1 MKRFFSSVG
10 QVLFNRSSIIIA
22 MVLVLTGVMIYG
34 ATKIEVKTSMDM
46 MVSPDGDFYK
56 NTIRYQDEFGGEMLL
71 LMLSGDKDKLFSGKN
86 LETMNELQTEIE
98 DISNIKTVMSPISF
112 VDMSAS
118 QIKSQQS
125 EMETQIKNS
134 IEQAMKQ
141 AAKEAAEKGAT
152 QEQQQQAANQAK
164 MMIEQKINE
173 QYGQEIQQLQKLQ
186 ETGELSPGN
195 SEFVKFVL
203 FDENGNPQSMA
214 KQVLPENGEHALFA
228 ITLKGDLSVE
238 ELGRVTTEV
247 EKVLEEHEFE
257 NLDIKFS
264 GTPAVT
270 KALEDSIASDMGIML
285 VLSVVLMIVVL
296 AVVFP
301 VRWRLISLPVVLLGM
316 IWAFGIMGFLGIP
329 LTLVTMAILP
339 ILIGLGT
346 DFAIQF
352 HNRYE
357 EEIIKSKNRK
367 EAVITTV
374 KQMGPAVG
382 VAVVIMSLGFISLLI
397 SDAPMIKDFGIMLA
411 IGVFVL
417 YTLSLVLLTSI
428 LNLRDKKKLK
438 LESKFKETFIDRTLK
453 QLAKII
459 VKRPIFII
467 IVPII
472 LSIAGFAIDHKL
484 NVESNIE
491 ELMPQDAPA
500 LIELNKI
507 RDVVGSTISFQ
518 FLIEAD
524 DVTNPEVIE
533 YMSKLEEDLK
543 QHEHV
548 TEVTGI
554 PSVLKILN
562 QGEMPKP
569 DETEATLEKLPND
582 MQQMFV
588 SENHKMAVLT
598 ATLENIDPIE
608 QEKLLN
614 DIEKDINPPKGM
626 EVNAVGSQ
634 VLQVKAINSV
644 TGGRHTSMLLGLGA
658 IVIGLGLAY
667 RSIKQALL
675 PIIPVVLVIGWS
687 SGILFLT
694 ETPINPLTAV
704 LGALVLGIGA
714 EFTIL
719 FMERYHE
726 EKHKGLEKSEAIII
740 AMTKVGRAITASGLT
755 VVAGFSTLIFSSFP
769 GVSQFGLST
778 VIDTFLCLLSTIILL
793 PAMITLFDRE
803 KVKSNQIKNS

>member
-1 MKRFFSSVG
+1 V
-10 QVLFNRSSIIIA
+10 I
-22 MVLVLTGVMIYG
+22 VLVLTGVMVYG
-34 ATKIEVKTSMDM
+34 TTKIEVKTSMDM
-46 MVSPDGDFYK
+46 MVPPKEDFYK
-56 NTIRYQDEFGGEMLL
+56 NTIRYQNEFGGEMLL

-86 LETMNELQTEIE
+86 LDTMNELQTEIE
-98 DISNIKTVMSPISF
+98 DIPNIKTVMSPISF

-118 QIKSQQS
+118 QIKKQQS
-125 EMETQIKNS
+125 EMETQIKNT
-134 IEQAMKQ
+134 IEQAMTQ
-141 AAKEAAEKGAT
+141 AAKEAADKGAT
-152 QEQQQQAANQAK
+152 PEQQQQAANQAK
-164 MMIEQKINE
+164 MIVEQKINE
-173 QYGQEIQQLQKLQ
+173 QYGQQIQQLQELQ
-186 ETGELSPGN
+186 KTGELSAEN
-195 SEFVKFVL
+195 SKFVKFVL
-203 FDENGNPQSMA
+203 FDENGNPKSIA
-214 KQVLPENGEHALFA
+214 KQVLPEGGDHALFA

-238 ELGRVTTEV
+238 ELGKVTAAV
-247 EKVLEEHEFE
+247 EKVLENHEFQ

-264 GTPAVT
+264 GTPAIT
-270 KALEDSIASDMGIML
+270 KALEDSIASDMRIML
-285 VLSVVLMIVVL
+285 ALSVVLMIVVL

-301 VRWRLISLPVVLLGM
+301 VRWRLLSLPVVLLGM
-316 IWAFGIMGFLGIP
+316 IWAFGLLGFLGIP
-329 LTLVTMAILP
+329 LTIVTMAILP

-357 EEIIKSKNRK
+357 EEITKSGNRK

-382 VAVVIMSLGFISLLI
+382 VAVVIMSLGFISLLV

-417 YTLSLVLLTSI
+417 YTLSLLLLTSI
-428 LNLRDKKKLK
+428 LNLRDKKKMK
-438 LESKFKETFIDRTLK
+438 VVTSTKETFIDLSLK
-453 QLAKII
+453 KLAKTL
-459 VKRPIFII
+459 VKRPILII

-472 LSIAGFAIDHKL
+472 LSIAGFAVDHKL

-500 LIELNKI
+500 LIELNEI
-507 RDVVGSTISFQ
+507 RDVVGSTLSFQ
-518 FLIEAD
+518 FLIEAE
-524 DVTNPEVIE
+524 DVTNPEVIQ

-543 QHEHV
+543 DHEQI
-548 TEVTGI
+548 TEVTGL

-569 DETEATLEKLPND
+569 DETEATLDKLPND

-588 SENHKMAVLT
+588 SENHKMAVVT
-598 ATLENIDPIE
+598 ATIENIDPIE
-608 QEKLLN
+608 QEELLN
-614 DIEKDINPPKGM
+614 EIEKEINPPKGM
-626 EVNAVGSQ
+626 EVHAVGSQ
-634 VLQVKAINSV
+634 VLQVKALSSL
-644 TGGRHTSMLLGLGA
+644 TGGRHTSMLIGLGA
-658 IVIGLGLAY
+658 IVIGLVLAF

-675 PIIPVVLVIGWS
+675 PIIPIVLVVGWS
-687 SGILFLT
+687 SGILFLSG
-694 ETPINPLTAV
+694 TPINPLTAV

-726 EKHKGLEKSEAIII
+726 EKHKGLEKSEAIVI

-778 VIDTFLCLLSTIILL
+778 VLDTFLCLLSTLFLL
-793 PAMITLFDRE
+793 PAMIVLFDRNKE
-803 KVKSNQIKNS
+803 GNGQGNQESAS

>member
-1 MKRFFSSVG
+1 M
-10 QVLFNRSSIIIA
+10 I
-22 MVLVLTGVMIYG
+22 VLVLTGVMVYG
-34 ATKIEVKTSMDM
+34 TTKIEVKTSMDM
-46 MVSPDGDFYK
+46 MVPPKEDFYK
-56 NTIRYQDEFGGEMLL
+56 NTIRYQNEFGGEMLL

-86 LETMNELQTEIE
+86 LDTMNELQTEIE
-98 DISNIKTVMSPISF
+98 DIPNIKTVMSPISF

-118 QIKSQQS
+118 QIKKQQS
-125 EMETQIKNS
+125 EMETQIKNT
-134 IEQAMKQ
+134 IEQAMTQ
-141 AAKEAAEKGAT
+141 AAKEAADKGAT
-152 QEQQQQAANQAK
+152 PEQQQQAANQAK
-164 MMIEQKINE
+164 MIVEQKINE
-173 QYGQEIQQLQKLQ
+173 QYGQQIQQLQELQ
-186 ETGELSPGN
+186 KTGELSAEN
-195 SEFVKFVL
+195 SKFVKFVL
-203 FDENGNPQSMA
+203 FDENGNPKSIA
-214 KQVLPENGEHALFA
+214 KQVLPEGGDHALFA

-238 ELGRVTTEV
+238 ELGKVTAAV
-247 EKVLEEHEFE
+247 EKVLENHEFQ

-264 GTPAVT
+264 GTPAIT
-270 KALEDSIASDMGIML
+270 KALEDSIASDMRIML
-285 VLSVVLMIVVL
+285 ALSVVLMIVVL

-301 VRWRLISLPVVLLGM
+301 VRWRLLSLPVVLLGM
-316 IWAFGIMGFLGIP
+316 IWAFGLLGFLGIP
-329 LTLVTMAILP
+329 LTIVTMAILP

-357 EEIIKSKNRK
+357 EEITKSGNRK

-382 VAVVIMSLGFISLLI
+382 VAVVIMSLGFISLLV

-417 YTLSLVLLTSI
+417 YTLSLLLLTSI
-428 LNLRDKKKLK
+428 LNLRDKKKMK
-438 LESKFKETFIDRTLK
+438 VVTSTKETFIDLSLK
-453 QLAKII
+453 KLAKTL
-459 VKRPIFII
+459 VKRPILII

-472 LSIAGFAIDHKL
+472 LSIAGFAVDHKL

-500 LIELNKI
+500 LIELNEI
-507 RDVVGSTISFQ
+507 RDVVGSTLSFQ
-518 FLIEAD
+518 FLIEAE
-524 DVTNPEVIE
+524 DVTNPEVIQ

-543 QHEHV
+543 DHEQI
-548 TEVTGI
+548 TEVTGL

-569 DETEATLEKLPND
+569 DETEATLDKLPND

-588 SENHKMAVLT
+588 SENHKMAVVT
-598 ATLENIDPIE
+598 ATIENIDPIE
-608 QEKLLN
+608 QEELLN
-614 DIEKDINPPKGM
+614 EIEKEINPPKGM
-626 EVNAVGSQ
+626 EVHAVGSQ
-634 VLQVKAINSV
+634 VLQVKALSSL
-644 TGGRHTSMLLGLGA
+644 TGGRHTSMLIGLGA
-658 IVIGLGLAY
+658 IVIGLVLAF

-675 PIIPVVLVIGWS
+675 PIIPIVLVVGWS
-687 SGILFLT
+687 SGILFLSG
-694 ETPINPLTAV
+694 TPINPLTAV

-726 EKHKGLEKSEAIII
+726 EKHKGLEKSEAIVI

-778 VIDTFLCLLSTIILL
+778 VLDTFLCLLSTLFLL
-793 PAMITLFDRE
+793 PAMIVLFDRNKE
-803 KVKSNQIKNS
+803 GNGQGNQESAS